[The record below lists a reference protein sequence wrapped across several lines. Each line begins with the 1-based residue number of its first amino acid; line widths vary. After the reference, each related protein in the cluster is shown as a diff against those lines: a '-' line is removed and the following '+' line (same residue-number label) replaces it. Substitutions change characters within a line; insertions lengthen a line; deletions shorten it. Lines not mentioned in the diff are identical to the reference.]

1 MKISL
6 LILSILKGILKI
18 PRGFVKII
26 YISIVQ
32 TLQER
37 EKTIQWNMF
46 NGIMQVILRNL
57 FPVSTW

>member
-6 LILSILKGILKI
+6 SILSILKGILKI
-18 PRGFVKII
+18 PRGLVKII

>member
-6 LILSILKGILKI
+6 LILSILKSILKI
-18 PRGFVKII
+18 PRGLVKII

>member
-6 LILSILKGILKI
+6 LILSILKDILKI
-18 PRGFVKII
+18 PRGLVKII

>member
-18 PRGFVKII
+18 PRGLVKII

>member
-1 MKISL
+1 MNISL

-18 PRGFVKII
+18 PRGLMKII